1 MKVKKTKTKEN
12 KVLLDIEVAQ
22 EQVKKKYDEV
32 YDKIGQEAKVPG
44 YRPGKAPRQILEQ
57 QHGALARDEVLKGLI
72 TESYEQ
78 TVKDEAIDVIDLPQ
92 ISDVKL
98 EGEVLTYKAEV
109 EVKPEIAIKQYKG
122 LKLKKQEIKIEP
134 SDVEEYVKQ
143 LKKGRPEDISEEK
156 MARGLGYKTKE
167 EFVDCI
173 QKQLFLKKEN
183 EERARLEKEL
193 IQQVLKHSSF
203 VVPQTLVTRRAHELE
218 HEAEHQMANYGL
230 PPERI
235 KERVKEFEP
244 KFKAEAEEQVKVFL
258 VLEAIAKLEK
268 MPSDDHVLNRVI
280 ELLFAEAEWE

>member
-78 TVKDEAIDVIDLPQ
+78 TVKDEVIDVIDLPQ

-122 LKLKKQEIKIEP
+122 LKLKKQEIKIGP

>member
-1 MKVKKTKTKEN
+1 MKAKKTKTKEN
-12 KVLLDIEVAQ
+12 KVLLDIEVTQ

-32 YDKIGQEAKVPG
+32 YEKIGQEAKIPG

-122 LKLKKQEIKIEP
+122 LKLRKQEIKVES
-134 SDVEEYVKQ
+134 SDVEEYLKQ
-143 LKKGRPEDISEEK
+143 LKKGRPEGLSEEK
-156 MARGLGYKTKE
+156 LARGLGYKTKE
-167 EFVDCI
+167 EFIDCI

-193 IQQVLKHSSF
+193 IQQVLKQSSF

-218 HEAEHQMANYGL
+218 HEAEHQMTSYGL

-235 KERVKEFEP
+235 QERIKEFEP

-258 VLEAIAKLEK
+258 VLETVAKLEK
-268 MPSDDHVLNRVI
+268 MTVDDHVLNRVI
-280 ELLFAEAEWE
+280 EFLFAEAEWE

>member
-1 MKVKKTKTKEN
+1 MKVKKTKIKDN

-32 YDKIGQEAKVPG
+32 YEKIGQEAKIPG

-57 QHGALARDEVLKGLI
+57 QHGALARDEVLKSLI

-78 TVKDEAIDVIDLPQ
+78 SVRDESIDVIDLPQ

-109 EVKPEIAIKQYKG
+109 EVKPEITIKQYKG
-122 LKLKKQEIKIEP
+122 LKLKKQEIKVEP
-134 SDVEEYVKQ
+134 ADVDEYLKQ
-143 LKKGRPEDISEEK
+143 LKKGRPEGLSEEK
-156 MARGLGYKTKE
+156 LARGLGYRTKE
-167 EFVDCI
+167 EFIDCI

-193 IQQVLKHSSF
+193 IQQVLKQSSF
-203 VVPQTLVTRRAHELE
+203 TVPQTLVTRRAHELE

-230 PPERI
+230 PPERV
-235 KERVKEFEP
+235 KERIKEFEP
-244 KFKAEAEEQVKVFL
+244 KFKTEAEEQVRVFL
-258 VLEAIAKLEK
+258 VLEAVAKLEK

-280 ELLFAEAEWE
+280 EFLFAEAEWE

>member
-32 YDKIGQEAKVPG
+32 YEKIGQEAKVPG

-57 QHGALARDEVLKGLI
+57 QHGALARDEVLKSLI

-134 SDVEEYVKQ
+134 SDVEEYLKQ
-143 LKKGRPEDISEEK
+143 LKKGRPEGVSEEK

-167 EFVDCI
+167 EFFDCI

-244 KFKAEAEEQVKVFL
+244 KFKTEAEEQVKVFL

-280 ELLFAEAEWE
+280 EFLFAEAEWE

>member
-12 KVLLDIEVAQ
+12 KMLLDIEVAQ

-32 YDKIGQEAKVPG
+32 YEKIGQESKVPG

-57 QHGALARDEVLKGLI
+57 QHGALARDEVLKSLI

-122 LKLKKQEIKIEP
+122 LKLKKQEIKIET
-134 SDVEEYVKQ
+134 SDVEEYLKQ
-143 LKKGRPEDISEEK
+143 LKKGRPDGVSEEK

-167 EFVDCI
+167 EFFDCI

-235 KERVKEFEP
+235 KERLKEFEP

-280 ELLFAEAEWE
+280 EFLFSEAEWE

>member
-122 LKLKKQEIKIEP
+122 LKLKKQEIKIGP